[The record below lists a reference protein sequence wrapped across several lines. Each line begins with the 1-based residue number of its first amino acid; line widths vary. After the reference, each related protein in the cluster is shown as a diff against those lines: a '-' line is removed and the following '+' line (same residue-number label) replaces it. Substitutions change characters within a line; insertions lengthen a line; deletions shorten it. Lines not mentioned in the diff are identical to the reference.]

1 MSSAE
6 VDSNTTSDS
15 KSGSTAAA
23 TTTTTQ
29 KNPSRTPT
37 SWDAE
42 DDILLMHLKDNQKLG
57 WKEIA
62 SHFNN
67 RTPNACQFRWRR
79 LKSGNLKNPPKSAA
93 ALGAQFKQ
101 NPNMNAAT
109 KKRKPHQ
116 HQHHHPH
123 HHRRLR
129 IKKIKIPI
137 VILMIQ

>member
-1 MSSAE
+1 MSSPEIEASGSSE
-6 VDSNTTSDS
+6 S
-15 KSGSTAAA
+15 KSGSSS
-23 TTTTTQ
+23 Q
-29 KNPSRTPT
+29 NPSRTPT

-62 SHFNN
+62 SNFTN

-101 NPNMNAAT
+101 NPNMNSAP
-109 KKRKPHQ
+109 KRKSHN
-116 HQHHHPH
+116 
-123 HHRRLR
+123 
-129 IKKIKIPI
+129 
-137 VILMIQ
+137 